1 MVSPMGNGKEMDMKC
16 RYSHCLHDSKEIP
29 AGEEVKSGKA
39 FYYHKDCYKQ
49 KSNIDKVI
57 DIWQKQI
64 DRYVV
69 YAQLRNVIN
78 NLVYNR
84 KVDSSF
90 LLYVVERGAKEG
102 YLRYPAG
109 LYYAVNSA
117 ERQEEWKMLKAKKAL
132 SELQNKPQVK
142 TEQIEQEPV
151 RYTYV
156 PPKEKTLA
164 NLFR

>member
-1 MVSPMGNGKEMDMKC
+1 MKC
-16 RYSHCLHDSKEIP
+16 RYGHCLHDSKEISD
-29 AGEEVKSGKA
+29 GDEIKVGKT
-39 FYYHKDCYKQ
+39 YYHKDCYKQ
-49 KSNIDKVI
+49 KSDIDKVI

-84 KVDSSF
+84 KVDSGF
-90 LLYVVERGAKEG
+90 LLYVVERGVKEG

-109 LYYAVNSA
+109 LYYAVNST

-132 SELQNKPQVK
+132 IELQNKPQVK
-142 TEQIEQEPV
+142 TEQIEQESV

-156 PPKEKTLA
+156 PSKEKTLA
-164 NLFR
+164 NIFG